1 MTTDSAQQAG
11 AALAAAQLA
20 RVRKVL
26 TVLDTETGSRQYAL
40 EEIARIVGEPDDTQ
54 SAPDGPQATDYE
66 QEYADF
72 WRRIVENPDGT
83 LNADQVKRELH
94 DYSMLIRQVPE
105 AYDGV
110 TNGRISKPNTMP
122 GPVIDAVEERIS
134 DAEDEAINDLVRN
147 LEECPEQAF
156 ASVAEV
162 VAMIRDL
169 TGVSGGR

>member
-1 MTTDSAQQAG
+1 MANEAQQAG

-40 EEIARIVGEPDDTQ
+40 EDIARIVGEPDDTPGT
-54 SAPDGPQATDYE
+54 ADGQLTDYE
-66 QEYADF
+66 QEYAGF
-72 WRRIVENPDGT
+72 WRRLVENPDGT

-134 DAEDEAINDLVRN
+134 DAEDDAINDLITN
-147 LEECPEQAF
+147 LEAYPDQAF
-156 ASVAEV
+156 TSIAEV
-162 VAMIRDL
+162 VAVIRGI
-169 TGVSGGR
+169 TGVTGGN